1 MKRLFLLGV
10 VTAVLPAAGG
20 TALAAT
26 LACNGGRRVGGN
38 GPDTVYGSDVRDVIF
53 SLKGKDLVRGAKGS
67 GTRNGDGGS
76 DKLVGG
82 RGDDEVNGADGDDVV
97 AGNPGND
104 RLNGGKGNDRIEA
117 NDGFTDIISC
127 GNGRRDL
134 VVFDKGLDRFTGC
147 ENRAPRQ
154 SGPRKFFA
162 GPTGDGGP

>member
-26 LACNGGRRVGGN
+26 LACNGGRCVGGN

-67 GTRNGDGGS
+67 DTLIGD
-76 DKLVGG
+76 GG

-104 RLNGGKGNDRIEA
+104 RIEA
-117 NDGFTDIISC
+117 IYGFTDIISC

>member
-26 LACNGGRRVGGN
+26 LACNGGRCVGGN

-67 GTRNGDGGS
+67 DTLIGD
-76 DKLVGG
+76 GG

-97 AGNPGND
+97 AGND